1 MASSSIFLI
10 DPVPS
15 DRDRAAR
22 KFLFPDDSRAWL
34 VPLALGAVLLALS
47 LLALVMGAGQR
58 WLYAYLVG
66 WTFCTSIAIGSL
78 FFVMIQHVVK
88 ARWVTVVRR
97 IPEMLAA
104 NLPLLFVLGLPLAV
118 SPFFTYSLY
127 HWADPSLYIPSDP
140 HYDALVA
147 GKEAYLNAPFFLIR
161 YVVYGLIFSFFAN
174 KVYSLSLRQDV
185 EPNPQNTLDLR
196 KFSAIGIPLAA
207 VSTAFLGFD
216 MLMSLDPHW
225 FSTMFGVYFFAGGWV
240 ANLALI
246 AFLAMTFQKM
256 GLLRHEITE
265 EHYHDLGK
273 LTFGFTVFWTYIA
286 FSQYFL
292 IWYSNIPE
300 EVIWFQKRVTGGW
313 GMMSLALFLGHFI
326 VPFLVLL
333 PRFTKRLKP
342 VFAFICGWILVMHFI
357 DHWWLSIPTIHISDY
372 AAEGHAALAGA
383 VPAVQTALAAAA
395 AGSGDSLLHVYPAY
409 FSWVDFACWL
419 GMFGLFIGVTFFRA
433 SRHAVTPYNDPYY
446 NDSLH
451 FHNV

>member
-1 MASSSIFLI
+1 MASSIFLI
-10 DPVPS
+10 DPVEN

-22 KFLFPDDSRAWL
+22 KYLFPDDSRGWL
-34 VPLALGAVLLALS
+34 VPLGIGAVLLAVS
-47 LLALVMGAGQR
+47 LLALLTGNGQR
-58 WLYAYLVG
+58 WLYSYLIG

-97 IPEMLAA
+97 IPEMIAA
-104 NLPLLFVLGLPLAV
+104 NLPLLFVLGLPLAA
-118 SPFFTYSLY
+118 SPFFTYSLF
-127 HWADPSLYIPSDP
+127 HWADPSLLDP
-140 HYDALVA
+140 NDSHYDALIA
-147 GKEAYLNAPFFLIR
+147 GKAGYLNPPFFFVR
-161 YVVYGLIFSFFAN
+161 YVIYGLIFSYFSR

-196 KFSAIGIPLAA
+196 KFSAIGIPLSA

-216 MLMSLDPHW
+216 FLMSLDPHW
-225 FSTMFGVYFFAGGWV
+225 FSTMFGVYFFAGGWL

-246 AFLAMTFQKM
+246 SFLAMTFQKI

-313 GMMSLALFLGHFI
+313 GLVSLALLLCHFI
-326 VPFLVLL
+326 IPFLVLL

-357 DHWWLSIPTIHISDY
+357 DHWWLAIPTIHIPAGYDE
-372 AAEGHAALAGA
+372 AHAALTGGIP
-383 VPAVQTALAAAA
+383 VVQTALEAA
-395 AGSGDSLLHVYPAY
+395 AGGHGSSLFHVYPAY
-409 FSWVDFACWL
+409 FSWVDLACWL
-419 GMFGLFIGVTFFRA
+419 GLFGLFIGVTLFRA